1 MSLCS
6 VAGVSWIRRS
16 TAIVVVLC
24 LVLAAG
30 ASTTIGGGSRYVHHQ
45 SNAVNYIPDLPGGA
59 QYVSMGD
66 SYAASGS
73 RSKVQAMDLCAR
85 NGDDLG
91 HVLAQRLQPYSF
103 TDRACS
109 GATLDDLTQPSP
121 KPNTSPQLYG
131 VGPYTRLVTI
141 VIGANSLGFGN
152 IVVNCFGDPDASCRS
167 SATQDLP
174 GSQGWN
180 FVRAQYAATV
190 DAIKRAAAPDVRIVL
205 IGYLPLFP
213 LDGPLDAACLNR
225 AGVPQENVLHWRTWY
240 RSVDRL
246 IREVAADRNVMYV
259 QPPMDRTA
267 CEPNPYVRLG
277 GIKLTKQEPDA
288 NGLHPT
294 VAGQR
299 ALGNL
304 IVDRLRG
311 SARPA

>member
-1 MSLCS
+1 M
-6 VAGVSWIRRS
+6 A
-16 TAIVVVLC
+16 C
-24 LVLAAG
+24 LVLVTAG
-30 ASTTIGGGSRYVHHQ
+30 ASTLIGGGSGYTHYQ
-45 SNAVNYIPDLPGGA
+45 SDSRSYLADLPGGA

-73 RSKVQAMDLCAR
+73 HRKVALMDLCAR

-141 VIGANSLGFGN
+141 LIGANSLGFGN
-152 IVVNCFGDPDASCRS
+152 IVVHCLGAPDAACAEVSTR
-167 SATQDLP
+167 DLP
-174 GSQGWN
+174 GSPGWT

-190 DAIKRAAAPDVRIVL
+190 DAVKKAAAPDVRVVL
-205 IGYLPLFP
+205 VGYLPLFP
-213 LDGPLDAACLNR
+213 LEGPVDGACLAR
-225 AGVPQENVLHWRTWY
+225 AGIPEENVAHWRVWY

-246 IREVAADRNVMYV
+246 IREVAADRKVMYV

-267 CEPNPYVRLG
+267 CEPDPYVRLG
-277 GIKLTKQEPDA
+277 GANLKAQEPEA

-294 VAGQR
+294 LAGQR
-299 ALGNL
+299 ALGNV
-304 IVDRLRG
+304 IEDRLRG
-311 SARPA
+311 IEAPA

>member
-1 MSLCS
+1 M
-6 VAGVSWIRRS
+6 SWIRR
-16 TAIVVVLC
+16 AIAFVLVAC
-24 LVLAAG
+24 LVLVGVG
-30 ASTTIGGGSRYVHHQ
+30 ASAAIGGGSGYVHYQ
-45 SNAVNYIPDLPGGA
+45 SNGVSYIPDLPGGA

-73 RSKVQAMDLCAR
+73 YATVRPMDLCAR

-91 HVLAQRLQPYSF
+91 HALAQRLQPNTF

-131 VGPYTRLVTI
+131 VGPFTRLVTVI
-141 VIGANSLGFGN
+141 IGANSLGFGN
-152 IVVNCFGDPDASCRS
+152 IVVHCFGDPDDRCAASS
-167 SATQDLP
+167 TQDLP

-190 DAIKRAAAPDVRIVL
+190 DAIKKAAAPDVRVVL
-205 IGYLPLFP
+205 VGYLPLFP
-213 LDGPLDAACLNR
+213 LDGAVEPACLDR
-225 AGVPQENVLHWRTWY
+225 AGIPAENVGHWRTWY

-246 IREVAADRNVMYV
+246 IREVAADRRVMYV

-267 CEPNPYVRLG
+267 CEPDPYVRLG
-277 GIKLTKQEPDA
+277 GIKLKAQEPEA

-299 ALGNL
+299 ALANL
-304 IVDRLRG
+304 IEDRLRG
-311 SARPA
+311 TAPPA